1 MSNRFNHRRDRHC
14 NRGADTRPLPA
25 RVETEVFMYDLVDPR
40 LARPITSIDPGA
52 RFLIGAYD
60 RPNTLYLSESL
71 DSGVS
76 FLVLYRC

>member
-1 MSNRFNHRRDRHC
+1 
-14 NRGADTRPLPA
+14 
-25 RVETEVFMYDLVDPR
+25 MYDLVDPR
-40 LARPITSIDPGA
+40 LARFITSIDPGA
-52 RFLIGAYD
+52 YFLIGAYD